1 MTALRKFLRLRHF
14 AAAKS
19 GLAALEFAILLPL
32 MVFLLLGSV
41 DLLDAM
47 SINRRAENAAAS
59 LADVIARDTAV
70 SNAEMTGI
78 WSALNLLMYPGTDA
92 TMSERVTSI
101 NVTSATNAVVV
112 WSEARNGLSP
122 VAANSTVTLPS
133 QMMIAGTSLIRA
145 ETIYHYQ
152 SPLNFLFTG
161 TVDFPHTVY
170 RRSRLVDPIP
180 RVP

>member
-1 MTALRKFLRLRHF
+1 MMALRKFLSMRHF
-14 AAAKS
+14 GPAES
-19 GLAALEFAILLPL
+19 GLAALEFAIILPM

-41 DLLDAM
+41 DLLDAL
-47 SINRRAENAAAS
+47 SVNRRAENVAAS
-59 LADVIARDTAV
+59 LADVVARDTAV

-78 WSALNLLMYPGTDA
+78 WAAVNLLMYPGTDA
-92 TMSERVTSI
+92 TMSERITSI
-101 NVTSATNAVVV
+101 NVTSATTATVV

-122 VAANSTVTLPS
+122 LSTNSTVTLPS

-152 SPLNFLFTG
+152 SPLNFLYSG

-180 RVP
+180 RVS

>member
-1 MTALRKFLRLRHF
+1 MALRKFLRFRRF
-14 AAAKS
+14 GAAKS
-19 GLAALEFAILLPL
+19 GLAALEFAILLPM

-47 SINRRAENAAAS
+47 SVNRRAENVAAS
-59 LADVIARDTAV
+59 VADVIARDTSV
-70 SNAEMTGI
+70 TNAEMTGI
-78 WSALNLLMYPGTDA
+78 WSAVNLLMYPGTDA

-101 NVTSATNAVVV
+101 SVTSATNAQVV

-122 VAANSTVTLPS
+122 LSANSTVTLPS
-133 QMMIAGTSLIRA
+133 QMMVAGTSLIRA
-145 ETIYHYQ
+145 ETVYHYQ
-152 SPLNFLFTG
+152 SPLNFLYTG

-180 RVP
+180 RIP